1 MVNGEEPT
9 ETPEVTLTTPQPN
22 YTTTATQQT
31 TPNIPIITK
40 EERIGAVSGFSI
52 KSVHLKNEHQKT
64 VKEVVIDPNSLP
76 KESFT
81 KEAFEQSWEQYIS
94 DLLAK
99 GERIQASI
107 LKIANLELD
116 GTVINLQVAS
126 NAAKIDV
133 LEMESKLLGYLHKAL
148 RNYDISLQLS
158 VNEEISKK
166 ILVTPEEKY
175 NKLLEENPLL
185 QDFRTA
191 FGLQLKA

>member
-1 MVNGEEPT
+1 M
-9 ETPEVTLTTPQPN
+9 
-22 YTTTATQQT
+22 
-31 TPNIPIITK
+31 
-40 EERIGAVSGFSI
+40 SGFSI

-166 ILVTPEEKY
+166 Y
-175 NKLLEENPLL
+175 W
-185 QDFRTA
+185 
-191 FGLQLKA
+191 

>member
-1 MVNGEEPT
+1 M
-9 ETPEVTLTTPQPN
+9 
-22 YTTTATQQT
+22 
-31 TPNIPIITK
+31 
-40 EERIGAVSGFSI
+40 